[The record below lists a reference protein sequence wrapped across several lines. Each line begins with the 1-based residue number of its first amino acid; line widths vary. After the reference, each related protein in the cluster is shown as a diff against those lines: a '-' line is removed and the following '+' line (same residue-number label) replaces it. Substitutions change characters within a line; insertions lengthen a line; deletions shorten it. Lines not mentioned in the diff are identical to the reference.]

1 MKIGKD
7 WAAYASAAASLGG
20 NKNAAKALE
29 TIHKINNPSKSGASK
44 GAVYKDYFSEDN
56 DYAV

>member
-7 WAAYASAAASLGG
+7 WAAYGSATAALGG
-20 NKNAAKALE
+20 HKNVAQALA
-29 TIHKINNPSKSGASK
+29 TIHKINNKSGASK

>member
-29 TIHKINNPSKSGASK
+29 TIHKINNKSGASK

>member
-7 WAAYASAAASLGG
+7 WAGYASAAASLGG

-29 TIHKINNPSKSGASK
+29 TIHKINNNSGASK
-44 GAVYKDYFSEDN
+44 CAVYKDYFSEDN

>member
-20 NKNAAKALE
+20 NKNAAQALK
-29 TIHKINNPSKSGASK
+29 TIHKINNKSGASK